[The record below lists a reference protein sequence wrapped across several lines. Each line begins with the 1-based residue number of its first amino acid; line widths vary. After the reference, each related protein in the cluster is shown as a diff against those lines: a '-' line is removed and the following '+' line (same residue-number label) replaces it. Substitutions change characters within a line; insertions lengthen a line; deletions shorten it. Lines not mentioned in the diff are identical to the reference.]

1 MSVSFGES
9 STPDNTRLYVI
20 GDVHGHIRLLNEI
33 RRTHTVSQY
42 QNAVEL

>member
-20 GDVHGHIRLLNEI
+20 GDVHGHIRLLKKLQQKITKLEG
-33 RRTHTVSQY
+33 HTP
-42 QNAVEL
+42 